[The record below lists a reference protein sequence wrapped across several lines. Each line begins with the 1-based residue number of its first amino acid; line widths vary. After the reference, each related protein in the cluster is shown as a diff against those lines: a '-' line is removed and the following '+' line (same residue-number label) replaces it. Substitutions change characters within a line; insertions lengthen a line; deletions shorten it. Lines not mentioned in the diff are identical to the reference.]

1 MGNHADWIGLDW
13 ARRNPIGLEPDW
25 IGAVPI
31 QSRLD
36 WRRPNQSRLDWRRPN
51 QSANPIPIRL
61 AIGRRQSN
69 RDWRQSNRDWHKS
82 NDSDRDFP
90 MIAHFRR
97 EHFRLTDFD

>member
-31 QSRLD
+31 NHDWIGAVPINRPIRFQSDWRLD
-36 WRRPNQSRLDWRRPN
+36 W
-51 QSANPIPIRL
+51 
-61 AIGRRQSN
+61 RQSN
-69 RDWRQSNRDWHKS
+69 RDWRQSNRDWHNS

-90 MIAHFRR
+90 MTANFRR
-97 EHFRLTDFD
+97 EHKTYFHLIPFVN